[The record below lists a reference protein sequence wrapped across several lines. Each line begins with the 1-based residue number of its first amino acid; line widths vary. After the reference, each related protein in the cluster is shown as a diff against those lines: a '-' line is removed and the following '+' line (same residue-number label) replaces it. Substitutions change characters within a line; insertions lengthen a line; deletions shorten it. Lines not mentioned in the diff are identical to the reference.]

1 MLIDIAAYKVD
12 NIDLIDS
19 PALLVYRERVEQNI
33 ARMLEMAGRAERL
46 IPHVK
51 THKMAAVIQL
61 FLEAGIKKFKCATI
75 AEAEM
80 TASCG
85 AEEIVLAYQPVG
97 PKLNR
102 WVSLIQRFPW
112 VRFAALTDDE
122 GIISQF
128 ARIAEKQEQNLWL
141 LLDINAGMGRTGV
154 APGPK
159 AKQLYRLIHEH
170 PLLAPAGLHAYDG
183 HIHKANL
190 QERQAQSDKDFAA
203 VLQLRNELQAEGM
216 PVERLITAGSPSFP
230 THLEQEDVELS
241 PGTTIFWD
249 AGYGTA
255 FQDMPFE
262 PAALVLS
269 RVISKPAPGQLCLDL
284 GHKSIASENPPEKRV
299 VFPEIEVKKII
310 THSEEH
316 LVIETPQAD
325 QYQVGDV
332 LYGLPWHI
340 CPTVALHQ
348 EGIVIEEGMAV
359 GHWPV
364 TARDRRLKI

>member
-1 MLIDIAAYKVD
+1 MPIDIKDYQVG
-12 NIDLIDS
+12 NIELIDS
-19 PALLVYRERVEQNI
+19 PALLVYRHRVEQNI
-33 ARMLEMAGRAERL
+33 ARMLEMAGSAERL

-61 FLEAGIKKFKCATI
+61 YLQAGIKKFKCATI

-80 TASCG
+80 TASSG

-97 PKLNR
+97 PKLKR
-102 WVSLIQRFPW
+102 WISLIQRYSW
-112 VRFAALTDDE
+112 VRFAALVDDASVIE
-122 GIISQF
+122 RF
-128 ARIAEKQEQNLWL
+128 AEEANKQEQNLSL
-141 LLDINAGMGRTGV
+141 LLDVDGGMGRTGV
-154 APGPK
+154 KPGPK
-159 AKQLYRLIHEH
+159 AVALYQQIDQHE
-170 PLLAPAGLHAYDG
+170 LLTAAGIHAYDG
-183 HIHKANL
+183 HVRLPDLSDRKAK
-190 QERQAQSDKDFAA
+190 SDEDFAK
-203 VLQLRNELQAEGM
+203 VLQLRQALREAGM
-216 PVERLITAGSPSFP
+216 KVERLITAGSPSFP
-230 THLEQEDVELS
+230 THLDQEDIELS

-249 AGYGTA
+249 AGYGQRFA
-255 FQDMPFE
+255 DMPFE

-269 RVISKPAPGQLCLDL
+269 RVISKPGTGRLCLDL

-299 VFPEIEVKKII
+299 LFPQIEVTNIL

-316 LVIETPQAD
+316 LVIESPQAD

-332 LYGLPWHI
+332 LYGLPYHI

>member
-1 MLIDIAAYKVD
+1 MPIDINDYKVE
-12 NIDLIDS
+12 NIALIDS

-33 ARMLEMAGRAERL
+33 RRMLEMAGSAERL

-61 FLEAGIKKFKCATI
+61 YLEAGIKKFKCATI

-80 TASCG
+80 TASSG
-85 AEEIVLAYQPVG
+85 AEEVVLAYQPVG

-102 WVSLIQRFPW
+102 WISLIQRFPW
-112 VRFAALTDDE
+112 VRFSALVDDA
-122 GIISQF
+122 GIIKQF
-128 ARIAEKQEQNLWL
+128 GQMAEKQAQNLWL
-141 LLDINAGMGRTGV
+141 LLDINGGMGRTGV
-154 APGPK
+154 SPSPQAK
-159 AKQLYRLIHEH
+159 ALYRQIHEH
-170 PLLAPAGLHAYDG
+170 PLLTASGLHAYDG
-183 HIHKANL
+183 HVRKADL
-190 QERQAQSDKDFAA
+190 QNRKAQSDADFSLVQQFRA
-203 VLQLRNELQAEGM
+203 ELKADGM
-216 PVERLITAGSPSFP
+216 PVKRLITAGSPSFP
-230 THLEQEDVELS
+230 THLDQTDIELS

-249 AGYGTA
+249 AGYGST
-255 FQDMPFE
+255 FEDMPFE

-269 RVISKPAPGQLCLDL
+269 RVISKPAPDRLCLDL

-299 VFPEIEVKKII
+299 VFPEIEVEKIL

-316 LVIETPQAD
+316 LVIQTPQAAN
-325 QYQVGDV
+325 YQVGDV

-348 EGIVIEEGMAV
+348 EGIVIEEGKAV

-364 TARDRRLKI
+364 TARDRRIQI